1 MSTSKS
7 DNIPSNDKSSSTNE
21 DDNDPAK
28 KFSIF
33 QHNPWNVYLGDCA
46 VVTSYLKDK
55 PLISIKW
62 SPIHVIN
69 IFLRAVGQVMMQYCQ
84 YYQYTHSTIV
94 YQ

>member
-7 DNIPSNDKSSSTNE
+7 DNSPSNDKSSSTNE
-21 DDNDPAK
+21 DDIDKAK

-62 SPIHVIN
+62 SLIHVIN
-69 IFLRAVGQVMMQYCQ
+69 IFLRAVGQVMMQNKL
-84 YYQYTHSTIV
+84 SMSILSV